1 MDSAKNDHEAAR
13 QFAWERWSAFVDGEL
28 SGPEQERMEALQRTC
43 PDTAA
48 FLGSQASFDR
58 AVRQSLDAEAACCP
72 PDLQD
77 RIKAALDKC
86 EDAELGVMVRFPW
99 ISVGALAAA
108 SVMLAASLIIVYARP
123 AQAETGDGGELAA
136 VDNMASEGAQLQ
148 QRLAPMVAHVR
159 FEAPKA
165 STCRYRAAQQ
175 QYSEWFADAP
185 DLPRNFDGTQCRVS
199 HFECPEMY
207 GRKVMYALYDDPS
220 GERFALI
227 VFRCARTADLL
238 PEFLNAAEMDIA
250 GRQVLLWR
258 EGNYVR
264 VLVCQGQN
272 QNLRHRAELLR
283 NAA

>member
-1 MDSAKNDHEAAR
+1 MDSTNHDHEAAR

-28 SGPEQERMEALQRTC
+28 SGPDLQRMEALQRAC

-58 AVRQSLDAEAACCP
+58 AVRQSLNGQAVSLP
-72 PDLQD
+72 PGLED
-77 RIKAALDKC
+77 RIRAALDEC
-86 EDAELGVMVRFPW
+86 EDSEPGVMHRFPW

-123 AQAETGDGGELAA
+123 AQAETGDTGELAGA
-136 VDNMASEGAQLQ
+136 QDLEGARLQ
-148 QRLAPMVAHVR
+148 EKLAPMVAHVS

-165 STCRYRAAQQ
+165 PTCRYRAAQQ
-175 QYSEWFADAP
+175 QYSEWFAGAP

-207 GRKVMYALYDDPS
+207 GRKVMYALYDDPC

-238 PEFLNAAEMDIA
+238 PEFLNAAEMEIS